1 MLKLTRKQYE
11 VDEKVVY
18 DNEQGEV
25 LYEFNIQLTAD
36 EVNEVKNIIFDEGL
50 QKKIQRL
57 SNLQSEGKFDE
68 YEELSKEITEEEQ
81 NLLEKFED
89 IVYKEHKEPFKNIA
103 GKVYFDAMTEEI
115 YGFFT
120 MKFLNKRLKLANTMN
135 SSLRKAGMK

>member
-89 IVYKEHKEPFKNIA
+89 IVYKEHKEPFKNIDL
-103 GKVYFDAMTEEI
+103 KIYFDAITEEI